1 MFLNRIRTIR
11 DDMHESTPCLGCY
24 HWMTLHDMLCARCHQ
39 EVRVPILLPRAL
51 ADTRT
56 PTGHSS
62 RRVLVWSAETIEK
75 LNKHLHAVFPHSTRP
90 FGRLNIVLSGD
101 PAQLAPVRALYPIRL
116 PRPHASITNGSPP
129 LRFLTYVRVAVTTT
143 MTANAPTMKTP
154 QIPQTTQVQ
163 STFAASRRDEDRRE
177 RRWPNARWLG
187 ENNVCSLFSQLSS
200 AHCPTQPPH
209 PCIPTAIVPALSVT
223 GTSLLPDVDLSIV
236 PPKADN

>member
-75 LNKHLHAVFPHSTRP
+75 LNKHLHAVFLTPLAHSE
-90 FGRLNIVLSGD
+90 G
-101 PAQLAPVRALYPIRL
+101 
-116 PRPHASITNGSPP
+116 
-129 LRFLTYVRVAVTTT
+129 
-143 MTANAPTMKTP
+143 
-154 QIPQTTQVQ
+154 
-163 STFAASRRDEDRRE
+163 
-177 RRWPNARWLG
+177 
-187 ENNVCSLFSQLSS
+187 
-200 AHCPTQPPH
+200 
-209 PCIPTAIVPALSVT
+209 
-223 GTSLLPDVDLSIV
+223 
-236 PPKADN
+236 